1 LAADG
6 ADAAGIAPAGELA
19 ISVGEFSGANKRLGA
34 GRYHNR
40 HQPSLRVGRYIFLEM
55 HMIRIG
61 VTGTDTGVGKTYLS
75 TVLLALMR
83 RKGLSVAAMKPVET
97 GKVGDDPTSDAA
109 RLRDAAGAEDPLEHV
124 RPVLLSEPLAPWVAL
139 SRAGG
144 PGVDVGRL
152 DAAFHALSEGRD
164 AILVEGAGGLL
175 VPLTRDLAYDG
186 LFVGWGLDLIV
197 VAGNRRGTLNH
208 TMLTVRAAHDAGLRV
223 RGVILNALGPDR
235 NGIAERTNLEALTE
249 LLEPVPVVP
258 FPWIRKDRP
267 LEYALEIAEENGFDR
282 LIADRVAPNLSPQPE
297 SP

>member
-1 LAADG
+1 
-6 ADAAGIAPAGELA
+6 
-19 ISVGEFSGANKRLGA
+19 
-34 GRYHNR
+34 
-40 HQPSLRVGRYIFLEM
+40 
-55 HMIRIG
+55 MIRLG

-75 TVLLALMR
+75 TLLLAMLR
-83 RKGLSVAAMKPVET
+83 RRGLNVAAMKPVET
-97 GKVGDDPTSDAA
+97 GKKADDPASDAA
-109 RLRDAAGAEDPLEHV
+109 RLRDAAGAEDPLERV
-124 RPVLLSEPLAPWVAL
+124 RPILLAEPLAPWVAL

-144 PGVDVGRL
+144 VVDVGAL
-152 DAAFHALSEGRD
+152 DAAFHSLAEGRD

-186 LFVGWGLDLIV
+186 LFVGWGLDLVV

-249 LLEPVPVVP
+249 LLEPIPVLP

-267 LEYALEIAEENGFDR
+267 LDYALEIAEENGFDR
-282 LIADRVAPNLSPQPE
+282 LIAARVPPNLAPQPE
-297 SP
+297 TP

>member
-1 LAADG
+1 
-6 ADAAGIAPAGELA
+6 
-19 ISVGEFSGANKRLGA
+19 
-34 GRYHNR
+34 
-40 HQPSLRVGRYIFLEM
+40 
-55 HMIRIG
+55 MIRIG

-75 TVLLALMR
+75 TLLLAMLR
-83 RKGLSVAAMKPVET
+83 RKGLNVAAMKPVET
-97 GKVGDDPTSDAA
+97 GANGDDPASDAA
-109 RLRDAAGAEDPLEHV
+109 RLRAAAGAADALDLV

-144 PGVDVGRL
+144 GGVDVGAL
-152 DAAFHALSEGRD
+152 DAAFHALSSGRD

-235 NGIAERTNLEALTE
+235 NGIAERTNLEALTD
-249 LLEPVPVVP
+249 LLEPVPVVH

-282 LIADRVAPNLSPQPE
+282 LIADRVAPSLTPE
-297 SP
+297 PEAA